1 MRHGCDGNHFGRRD
15 FLRVGAL
22 SFLGADLAGFLA
34 AGSANAAVDGKAKAC
49 ILLWLD
55 GGASHVDMW
64 DPKPQSSF
72 RPISTNVAGIRIS
85 ELFPRLAKQMDKI
98 SVIRSLHTEENNH
111 GTGHHYAMNGH
122 RPNP

>member
-1 MRHGCDGNHFGRRD
+1 MKNCPSCDGNHPGRRD

-22 SFLGADLAGFLA
+22 SFLGMDLAGYLA
-34 AGSANAAVDGKAKAC
+34 TSTAETPEEAKAQAC

-64 DPKPQSSF
+64 DPKPVSNF
-72 RPISTNVAGIRIS
+72 KPISTKADGIQIS
-85 ELFPRLAKQMDKI
+85 ELFPRLAGQMDKI

-111 GTGHHYAMNGH
+111 GAGHHYA
-122 RPNP
+122 